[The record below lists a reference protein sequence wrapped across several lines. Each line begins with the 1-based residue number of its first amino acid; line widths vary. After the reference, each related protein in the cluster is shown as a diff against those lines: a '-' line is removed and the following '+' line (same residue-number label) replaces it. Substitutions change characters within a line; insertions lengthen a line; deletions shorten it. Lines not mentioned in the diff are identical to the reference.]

1 MTKVISVPYVLNK
14 NHDGQDVIDE
24 ALGELIG
31 EIVCVCYTTTR
42 NEKTGER
49 DNFDT
54 QISVQGH
61 LEGSEKTGRY
71 RIFKYDPVDS
81 GVDTFCYFY
90 NDSVWSMLQG
100 VGQRAIV
107 FIA

>member
-1 MTKVISVPYVLNK
+1 MTEVISVPYVLNK

-31 EIVCVCYTTTR
+31 EIGSVCYTTTR

-71 RIFKYDPVDS
+71 RILVD